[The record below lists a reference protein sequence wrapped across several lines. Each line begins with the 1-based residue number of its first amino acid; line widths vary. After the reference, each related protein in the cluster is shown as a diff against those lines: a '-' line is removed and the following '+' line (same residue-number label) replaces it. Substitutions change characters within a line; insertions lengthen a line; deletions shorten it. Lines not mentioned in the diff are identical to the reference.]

1 MFVWMKAEELVS
13 GRGVEF
19 YLEMDVELSIV
30 RGLKRNGEKKLMGLG
45 LFNGERRTFNCT
57 LDERRKD
64 RKKKLKELHRIMMGS
79 VSLTMCL
86 INSRMLK
93 VEIKETTDLV
103 LR

>member
-1 MFVWMKAEELVS
+1 MKAEKLDSE
-13 GRGVEF
+13 RDVEF

-30 RGLKRNGEKKLMGLG
+30 HLRRLKRSEKKELMGLG

-64 RKKKLKELHRIMMGS
+64 RKKKLKELHRIMTGS
-79 VSLTMCL
+79 VSLTVCS

-93 VEIKETTDLV
+93 VEIKKTTDLV

>member
-1 MFVWMKAEELVS
+1 MKAEELVS
-13 GRGVEF
+13 ERGAEF
-19 YLEMDVELSIV
+19 YLEMDVEFSIV
-30 RGLKRNGEKKLMGLG
+30 HLRRLKRSEEKKLIGLG
-45 LFNGERRTFNCT
+45 LFNGERRTFNCS

-64 RKKKLKELHRIMMGS
+64 RKKKLKELHRIMTGS

-93 VEIKETTDLV
+93 VEIKETIDLV

>member
-1 MFVWMKAEELVS
+1 MKAEELDS
-13 GRGVEF
+13 ERGVEF
-19 YLEMDVELSIV
+19 YLEMDVELSIAHL
-30 RGLKRNGEKKLMGLG
+30 RRLKRSEKKELTGLG

-64 RKKKLKELHRIMMGS
+64 RKKKLKELHRIMTGS
-79 VSLTMCL
+79 VSLTVCL

-93 VEIKETTDLV
+93 VEIKVTTDFV